1 MIKALFTLLCVC
13 ILFFLGRT
21 IPAIKKFLGLLNS
34 WFLKFL
40 SFFGIKISKKE
51 QTIDMSKEFKETYK
65 EIKVMKLSK
74 ANIKEESSIDWFS
87 LILLI
92 ISVLLYFFNLRAV
105 TGNAISNWL
114 FHIEQSLNLNFIKSE
129 IDMNTLYTGLI
140 FSAMSFAATKLLTRW
155 KQTKQNRI
163 ERKQALIKARA
174 KELMSSKELLDAA
187 KEKDNFNYQRL
198 KK

>member
-92 ISVLLYFFNLRAV
+92 ITVLLYFFNLRAV
-105 TGNAISNWL
+105 TGNAISN
-114 FHIEQSLNLNFIKSE
+114 
-129 IDMNTLYTGLI
+129 
-140 FSAMSFAATKLLTRW
+140 
-155 KQTKQNRI
+155 
-163 ERKQALIKARA
+163 
-174 KELMSSKELLDAA
+174 
-187 KEKDNFNYQRL
+187 
-198 KK
+198 